1 MATKPELSLRYY
13 GDPVLRKKAAPVAS
27 FDSGLIDLVEAMF
40 DCMVREKGV
49 GLAAPQVGRSDRVF
63 VVDIEDDEGQRTRR
77 AFVNPVI
84 REREGM
90 ESAEE
95 GCLSIPGIREDVKRP
110 ESVVV
115 EAKDE
120 HGQPFTLAADG
131 LLARA
136 IQHETDHLDGVLF
149 VDRLSPIKRKLVEAR
164 LKRFKAPAPDLPL
177 GAEGL
182 EPSL

>member
-1 MATKPELSLRYY
+1 MATKPEVHLRYY
-13 GDPVLRKKAAPVAS
+13 GDPVLRKKAAPVAT
-27 FDSGLIDLVEAMF
+27 FDAGLIDLVEAMF

-63 VVDIEDDEGQRTRR
+63 VVDIEDDQGRTRR

-95 GCLSIPGIREDVKRP
+95 GCLSIPGIRGDVKRP
-110 ESVVV
+110 ERVVV

-120 HGQPFTLAADG
+120 HGQPFTLAAEG

>member
-1 MATKPELSLRYY
+1 MATRPELYLRFY

-27 FDSGLIDLVEAMF
+27 FDSDLVRFVEAMF

-63 VVDIEDDEGQRTRR
+63 VIDIEDDDGRTRR

-84 REREGM
+84 RERDGM
-90 ESAEE
+90 ISGEE
-95 GCLSIPGIREDVKRP
+95 GCLSIPGIREDVKRS
-110 ESVVV
+110 ERVVV

-120 HGQPFTLAADG
+120 RGEPFTLAAEG

-149 VDRLSPIKRKLVEAR
+149 VDRLSPIKRKLVEAK
-164 LKRFKAPAPDLPL
+164 LKRFKAPAAGLPL
-177 GAEGL
+177 GAEGP